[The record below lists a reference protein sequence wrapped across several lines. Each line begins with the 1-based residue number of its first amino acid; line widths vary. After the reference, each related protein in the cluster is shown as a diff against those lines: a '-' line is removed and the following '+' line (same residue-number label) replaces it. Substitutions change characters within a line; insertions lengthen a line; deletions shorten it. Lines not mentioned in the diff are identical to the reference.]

1 MRSCKS
7 TSVND
12 LLRWQHSKRRARFHL
27 LATEQREQPRAR
39 QTRRTRR
46 ASYRLV
52 WCGTSCARLNDATE
66 ETRQMRDAL
75 LFMLI
80 TGVVVLAV
88 GVDIGMVLAWLRR
101 RWP

>member
-1 MRSCKS
+1 MRQRVLCARSRQ
-7 TSVND
+7 D
-12 LLRWQHSKRRARFHL
+12 KRAG
-27 LATEQREQPRAR
+27 
-39 QTRRTRR
+39 

-52 WCGTSCARLNDATE
+52 WCGASCARLNDATE